1 MIRAEPTEM
10 DGGNGFTNGGT
21 EQTEDERRLL
31 TLPTRRNEKETPIG
45 LTPGPA
51 KQAQAH
57 GGTRPYASRIE
68 PSARLAYGR
77 VSPCDPALRAGRRTR
92 GAPFLRSSMFVLFSV
107 SAEYLAETTK
117 NES

>member
-21 EQTEDERRLL
+21 EQRRTNGGLL
-31 TLPTRRNEKETPIG
+31 AFFARRNEKETPIG
-45 LTPGPA
+45 STRAAQRRPA
-51 KQAQAH
+51 
-57 GGTRPYASRIE
+57 TRWACFAGHASN
-68 PSARLAYGR
+68 
-77 VSPCDPALRAGRRTR
+77 R